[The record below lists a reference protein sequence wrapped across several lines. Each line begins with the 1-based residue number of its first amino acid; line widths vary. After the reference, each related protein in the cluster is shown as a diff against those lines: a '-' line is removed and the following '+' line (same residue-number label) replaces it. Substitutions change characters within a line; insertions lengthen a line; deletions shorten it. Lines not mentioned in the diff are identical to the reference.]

1 MMTLKFNESL
11 ALVEKIESRHLL
23 GKLIQQLNK
32 DAALS
37 GIDFMCAESL
47 SAKELLNEI
56 YHLLLHLMTND
67 FGSYLN
73 FLYRVDISEQT
84 IKSIVDTD
92 PEKIAQVI
100 TLMVLKRE
108 WQKVFFRNKN
118 Q

>member
-1 MMTLKFNESL
+1 MTLKFNESL
-11 ALVEKIESRHLL
+11 ALVEKIESRQLL

-37 GIDFMCAESL
+37 GIDFICAEGL
-47 SAKELLNEI
+47 SARELLNKI
-56 YHLLLHLMTND
+56 YYLLLHLMIND

-84 IKSIVDTD
+84 MKSIGDTD
-92 PEKIAQVI
+92 PEKIAQTI

-108 WQKVFFRNKN
+108 WQKVFFRNKI